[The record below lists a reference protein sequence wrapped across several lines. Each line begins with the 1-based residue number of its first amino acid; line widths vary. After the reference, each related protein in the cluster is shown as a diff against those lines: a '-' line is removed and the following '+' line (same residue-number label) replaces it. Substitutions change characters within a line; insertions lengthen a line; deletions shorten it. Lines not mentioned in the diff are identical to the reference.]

1 MRPYTSSTHYE
12 QICVFY
18 FIVVANWGLPLAA
31 MSDMKRDPEYISGKM
46 TTGEDGHVIRQ
57 YRNPYPLPGH
67 VCTCSPSQGS
77 PNNTACKASP
87 V

>member
-1 MRPYTSSTHYE
+1 MFPVQVGHTLQLH
-12 QICVFY
+12 IINNFVLY

-57 YRNPYPLPGH
+57 
-67 VCTCSPSQGS
+67 
-77 PNNTACKASP
+77 
-87 V
+87 

>member
-1 MRPYTSSTHYE
+1 MRPYTSSTYYE

-46 TTGEDGHVIRQ
+46 TTGEDGHVVRQ
-57 YRNPYPLPGH
+57 
-67 VCTCSPSQGS
+67 
-77 PNNTACKASP
+77 
-87 V
+87 